1 MNKRKKSHTIKGVRI
16 IHNDKIQDDNTVT
29 KYRLSDEDKQFIDKI
44 YSRSSAQGFAKNVV
58 GMKSVGEGF
67 KEI

>member
-44 YSRSSAQGFAKNVV
+44 YSQVV
-58 GMKSVGEGF
+58 GVKSVGVKSVGEGF

>member
-16 IHNDKIQDDNTVT
+16 IHNDKIRDDNTVT

-44 YSRSSAQGFAKNVV
+44 YSKKMV
-58 GMKSVGEGF
+58 GNIDFIGEGF
-67 KEI
+67 KKI

>member
-16 IHNDKIQDDNTVT
+16 IHNDNRDDNTVT

-44 YSRSSAQGFAKNVV
+44 YSQGFAQGFAKNVV

>member
-44 YSRSSAQGFAKNVV
+44 YSKKMV
-58 GMKSVGEGF
+58 GNIDFIGEGF

>member
-29 KYRLSDEDKQFIDKI
+29 KYRLSDEDKKFIDKI
-44 YSRSSAQGFAKNVV
+44 YSKKMVSNIDFI
-58 GMKSVGEGF
+58 GEGF
-67 KEI
+67 KKI